1 MSAKIRRAGR
11 FYSSVIMENIGVFM
25 FIGLLS
31 VIFNRNGWLPDEELY
46 EISQFAYTTILP
58 VCIAYSGGGRI
69 SGKPGGILAV
79 LAVSGILCADTSLGL
94 LSGMAAGPAAGFI
107 WKYTWGFLE
116 KKVPSSM
123 QMLMRNLTAGVIG
136 GGLAALGF
144 YFLTPIFWAIER
156 GIALFIHELLNR
168 NLTGLLSL
176 IIEPAKVFFL
186 NNILNHGILVPLAM
200 SELKTA
206 ESSVLFLLEANPGP
220 GLGMLT
226 ALYFYEKKEKY
237 LSALVAHGAGGIH
250 EVYFPFV
257 LSDLWLLLPLVVS
270 GVTGAVW
277 FDIFNAGLNAPV
289 SPGSI
294 VTILI
299 MAGKKNVIFVFLG
312 ILLSAAVSF
321 GGSILVLV
329 WQKGRNA
336 EKKVPDMEISGE
348 RMGNNFQNLEEK
360 TEEEQVKMPI
370 NKIGFVCDAG
380 VGSSAMGAAIFRR
393 KLHQNNIEGIEV
405 QPYAAD
411 SISGKLDLIVCQKD
425 FFQLLPQEQKEQE
438 IFTVDNFVSAQAY
451 DELVRL
457 VEERR
462 GL

>member
-1 MSAKIRRAGR
+1 MTAKIRRAGK
-11 FYSSVIMENIGVFM
+11 FYSSVIMGNIGVFM

-31 VIFNRNGWLPDEELY
+31 VIFNRNGWFPNEELY
-46 EISQFAYTTILP
+46 EVSQFVYTIILP
-58 VCIAYSGGGRI
+58 VCIAYSGGERI
-69 SGKPGGILAV
+69 SGKQGGILAV
-79 LAVSGILCADTSLGL
+79 LAVSGMLCADDSLGL
-94 LSGMAAGPAAGFI
+94 LAGMAAGPAAGFI
-107 WKYTWGFLE
+107 WKYIWGFLE
-116 KKVPSSM
+116 RKVPSSI
-123 QMLMRNLTAGVIG
+123 QMLMRNLAAGVIG

-144 YFLTPIFWAIER
+144 YFLTPFFWAVEN
-156 GIALFIHELLNR
+156 GIAHFIHGLLNR
-168 NLTGLLSL
+168 NLTGLLNL
-176 IIEPAKVFFL
+176 MIEPAKVFFL

-206 ESSVLFLLEANPGP
+206 ESSVLYLLEANPGP
-220 GLGMLT
+220 GLGMLA

-237 LSALVAHGAGGIH
+237 LSALAAHGAGGIH

-257 LSDLWLLLPLVVS
+257 LSDLWLLLPLIIS

-294 VTILI
+294 VTILV
-299 MAGKKNVIFVFLG
+299 MAGKKNIIPVFLG

-321 GGSILVLV
+321 GGSILILA
-329 WQKGRNA
+329 WQKKRNTGQ
-336 EKKVPDMEISGE
+336 KIQDMEISGE
-348 RMGNNFQNLEEK
+348 TMENISQNAEEK
-360 TEEEQVKMPI
+360 IKKEEAKMPI

-393 KLHQNNIEGIEV
+393 KLHQNNIEGMEV

-411 SISGKLDLIVCQKD
+411 RIPENLDLIVCQKD
-425 FFQLLPQEQKEQE
+425 FFQLLPQEQKEKE

-451 DELVRL
+451 DGLVKL

-462 GL
+462 RL